1 MGDLIDIIE
10 EYILISDIKG
20 SILKCNSELL
30 YRLEYNEEEV
40 KKLNIKNLINY
51 NSINIEGYI
60 NSNKNK
66 CNYEESYDIN
76 NLKIYPKNSNPFTVS
91 GKFILKKYKDK
102 EYIIIILKDEQSI
115 SYENINSMKN
125 QIKILEENLAIESM
139 KNEFFANLSH
149 EFKTPLNIILGT
161 MQLINKNIEKNNIF
175 YDENFNLKKYNH
187 VIKQNSY
194 RLLKLVNNLVDI
206 TRIDAGYY
214 NIKRTNQ
221 NIVEIVEDITMSIS
235 QYAEEKGINLIF
247 DTDEEEIIIGCD
259 PDKIERIIL
268 NLLSNAIKYTDYGGE
283 IKVSINLKK
292 DKVYI
297 SVKDN
302 GVGISEEGIKTVF
315 ERFVQ
320 DSNGIDRRCEGSG
333 IGLSLVKS
341 LVEMH
346 GGSISVNSKINEGS
360 EFKFELPNKKVIED
374 KTNTNI
380 REASHSKIEKC
391 DIEFSDIY
399 SN

>member
-91 GKFILKKYKDK
+91 GKFILKKYKEK
-102 EYIIIILKDEQSI
+102 EYIIIIFKDVQSI
-115 SYENINSMKN
+115 SDENINSMKN

-360 EFKFELPNKKVIED
+360 EFKFELPNKKVVED

>member
-91 GKFILKKYKDK
+91 GKFILKKHKEK
-102 EYIIIILKDEQSI
+102 EYIIIIFKDVQSI
-115 SYENINSMKN
+115 SDENINSMKN

-391 DIEFSDIY
+391 NIEFSDIY

>member
-91 GKFILKKYKDK
+91 GKFILKKHKEK
-102 EYIIIILKDEQSI
+102 EYIIIIFKDVQSI
-115 SYENINSMKN
+115 SDENINSMKN

-374 KTNTNI
+374 KANTNI

-391 DIEFSDIY
+391 NIEFSDIY

>member
-91 GKFILKKYKDK
+91 GKFILKKHKEK
-102 EYIIIILKDEQSI
+102 EYIIIIFKDVQSI
-115 SYENINSMKN
+115 SDENINSMKN

-374 KTNTNI
+374 KANTNI
-380 REASHSKIEKC
+380 RETSHSKIEKC
-391 DIEFSDIY
+391 NIEFSDIY

>member
-91 GKFILKKYKDK
+91 GKFILKRYKEK
-102 EYIIIILKDEQSI
+102 EYIIIIFKDVQSI
-115 SYENINSMKN
+115 SDENINSMKN

-374 KTNTNI
+374 KANTNI

>member
-360 EFKFELPNKKVIED
+360 EFKFELPNKKVVED

>member
-91 GKFILKKYKDK
+91 GKFILKKYKEK
-102 EYIIIILKDEQSI
+102 EYIIIIFKDVQSI
-115 SYENINSMKN
+115 SDENINSMKN

-374 KTNTNI
+374 KANTNI

-391 DIEFSDIY
+391 NIEFSDIY

>member
-91 GKFILKKYKDK
+91 GKFILKKHKEK
-102 EYIIIILKDEQSI
+102 EYIIIIFKDVQSI
-115 SYENINSMKN
+115 SDENINSMKN

-259 PDKIERIIL
+259 PDKIERITL

-374 KTNTNI
+374 KANTNI

-391 DIEFSDIY
+391 NIEFSDIY

>member
-51 NSINIEGYI
+51 NSINIETYT

-380 REASHSKIEKC
+380 REASHSKVEKC

>member
-91 GKFILKKYKDK
+91 GKFILKRYKEK
-102 EYIIIILKDEQSI
+102 EYIIIIFKDVQSI
-115 SYENINSMKN
+115 SDENINSMKN

-360 EFKFELPNKKVIED
+360 EFKFELPNKKVVED

>member
-374 KTNTNI
+374 KANTNI

-391 DIEFSDIY
+391 NIEFSDIY

>member
-91 GKFILKKYKDK
+91 GKFILKKYKEK

-115 SYENINSMKN
+115 SDKNINSMKN

-320 DSNGIDRRCEGSG
+320 DSNGIGRRCEG

-360 EFKFELPNKKVIED
+360 EFKFELPNKKVVED

>member
-91 GKFILKKYKDK
+91 GKFILKKYKEK

-115 SYENINSMKN
+115 SDKNINSMKN

-360 EFKFELPNKKVIED
+360 EFKFELPNKKVVED

>member
-91 GKFILKKYKDK
+91 GKFILKRYKEK
-102 EYIIIILKDEQSI
+102 EYIIIIFKDVQSI
-115 SYENINSMKN
+115 SDENINSMKN

-374 KTNTNI
+374 KANTNI

-391 DIEFSDIY
+391 NIEFSDIY

>member
-51 NSINIEGYI
+51 NNINIEGYI

-91 GKFILKKYKDK
+91 GKFILKKYKEK

-115 SYENINSMKN
+115 SDKNINSMKN

-374 KTNTNI
+374 KANTNI

>member
-102 EYIIIILKDEQSI
+102 EYIIILLKDEQSI

-320 DSNGIDRRCEGSG
+320 DSNGIGRRCEGSG

-374 KTNTNI
+374 KANTNI

-391 DIEFSDIY
+391 NIEFSDIY